1 MPAPRFLG
9 YQALLGEPKPINW
22 QGIGQALWETN
33 LNAPIRGAY
42 NLMNTPYEVLA
53 GGPSPE
59 LDQAVADSF
68 DAAGGVTVGS
78 MPIPKPSNSLTMGI
92 KAYHGSPHSFDKFS
106 MDKIGTGEG
115 AQAYG
120 HGLYFAENEGVAK
133 GYRDTLSRQTSYDGA
148 PTSNFHPSDS
158 NTSTAISAVAQR
170 VADGEDP
177 ASAIA
182 AEAAKWRAAAAPF
195 AKAAI
200 EKPEL
205 ASAALQRAKS
215 LEDVAAATEAL
226 DPSKFAKNPGSMYEV
241 NIDADP
247 NAFLD
252 WDKPLSEQPDVL
264 KRLGYSTR
272 TREQINAEGEALVA
286 QYGSVPNMPPE
297 AKSRWAELE
306 TEFDKVA
313 PNVSGADYYRGSNP
327 DDYLHSVL
335 SGGNSDPFNSSWLLD
350 KGIPGIKYL
359 DAGSRVPSRLAQKE
373 LDGWKEQLSYA
384 ENELAKA
391 RANGERHRT
400 TYYEGEVKRVQ
411 DGIARVQKEADGTRN
426 YVVFD
431 DSKIEIVRKFGIAG
445 ASAMLGY
452 DVLTGANEA
461 QAKAVNKADLDH
473 RYDNFLKSGGI

>member
-22 QGIGQALWETN
+22 QGVGQALWDSN

-42 NLMNTPYEVLA
+42 NLMNADPYTLYTDTGAA
-53 GGPSPE
+53 GQ
-59 LDQAVADSF
+59 QAATDSF

-120 HGLYFAENEGVAK
+120 HGLYFAENEGVAR
-133 GYRDTLSRQTSYDGA
+133 GYRKALEKGN
-148 PTSNFHPSDS
+148 PTITVGDQHILDVHDNLMATGEMDKAR
-158 NTSTAISAVAQR
+158 AIEFL
-170 VADGEDP
+170 ADGGD
-177 ASAIA
+177 ASYVNGNAQYMTPETLDWFNKEIA
-182 AEAAKWRAAAAPF
+182 PQIKR
-195 AKAAI
+195 
-200 EKPEL
+200 
-205 ASAALQRAKS
+205 
-215 LEDVAAATEAL
+215 DG
-226 DPSKFAKNPGSMYEV
+226 GSMYEV

-252 WDKPLSEQPDVL
+252 WDKPLSEQPEGVRKAYAQAVAGGDPL
-264 KRLGYSTR
+264 LSELMDGST
-272 TREQINAEGEALVA
+272 ESLQMAGLFK
-286 QYGSVPNMPPE
+286 
-297 AKSRWAELE
+297 KS
-306 TEFDKVA
+306 
-313 PNVSGADYYRGSNP
+313 SGAQAYNTFVD
-327 DDYLHSVL
+327 
-335 SGGNSDPFNSSWLLD
+335 GNKEGFTKKLADA
-350 KGIPGIKYL
+350 GIPGIKYL
-359 DAGSRVPSRLAQKE
+359 DAGSRGA
-373 LDGWKEQLSYA
+373 G
-384 ENELAKA
+384 
-391 RANGERHRT
+391 
-400 TYYEGEVKRVQ
+400 
-411 DGIARVQKEADGTRN
+411 DGTRN

-431 DSKIEIVRKFGIAG
+431 DKIISIVKKYGIAG